1 MKRREIIRYIRSIK
15 RLIKKGKHGSLYCHA
30 HRDIIGYD
38 YPPLE
43 IAARF
48 LRRAGYSIE
57 IRIYQ
62 IPLSPLCFERPL
74 RVLRYG
80 FVIY

>member
-1 MKRREIIRYIRSIK
+1 MNRAETIRYIRRIK
-15 RLIKKGKHGSLYCHA
+15 RLIKKGKHGSLYWHV
-30 HRDIIGYD
+30 HRDIISYD
-38 YPPLE
+38 YSPLE

-48 LRRAGYSIE
+48 LRRAGYPIE
-57 IRIYQ
+57 IRIHQ
-62 IPLSPLCFERPL
+62 IPLGPLCFERPL